1 MKSRRKNVVILR
13 SSDVMTGPEY
23 YIMDLATQ
31 LQYDKDFNYTLIC
44 LWKNSQHPLPLFEEA
59 QKIGLDVKRI
69 DSWGR
74 FNFLIIKKLLKF
86 IRKNRIALIHTIG
99 YKADAVGIAAGKL
112 AKVPVISFI
121 PGFVESDYR
130 RRVYNLCT
138 LFLARYFDRII
149 ACSDS
154 VARTVSLA
162 GVRRNKLTTIRNC
175 VSLERC
181 RVSIDDVERIK
192 REFGVSDGYQVVVN
206 LGRLDPEK
214 GQVYLLQ
221 AAKEV
226 LAKRK
231 KVIFIIIGN
240 GKLKRKLENT
250 AIKLGIEKKVIF
262 TGYRNDAQAIQAIAS
277 IVTFPSLK
285 EGIPLAMLQ
294 GMALGKPVVASSVDG
309 IPEVIVNGVNGYL
322 VSPRDYRGLAAAL
335 EKLLSNSEL
344 LTSLGQEA
352 QKTVEKEYGMKV
364 LADKLKQIYDQVLAE
379 RCINKI

>member
-1 MKSRRKNVVILR
+1 MENKRKNVVILR
-13 SSDVMTGPEY
+13 SSNVLTGPEY

-31 LQYDKDFNYTLIC
+31 LRYDKDFNYTVIC
-44 LWKNSQHPLPLFEEA
+44 LWKNSRHPLPLFEET
-59 QKIGLDVKRI
+59 KKKGLNVKRI
-69 DSWGR
+69 DAWGR
-74 FNFLIIKKLLKF
+74 FNFLIIKKVLNF
-86 IRKNRIALIHTIG
+86 IRKNRISLIHTIG

-112 AKVPVISFI
+112 AKVPVVSFI

-154 VARTVSLA
+154 VARAVSLA
-162 GVRRNKLTTIRNC
+162 GVREDKLCTIRNC

-181 RVSIDDVERIK
+181 RVGIDEVEDIK
-192 REFGVSDGYQVVVN
+192 REFGVLDGYQVVVN

-214 GQVYLLQ
+214 GQIYLLQ

-240 GKLKRKLENT
+240 GKLKRQLETT
-250 AIKLGIEKKVIF
+250 ARKLGIEKKIIF
-262 TGYRNDAQAIQAIAS
+262 TGYRIDAQAIQAIAT

-309 IPEVIVNGVNGYL
+309 IPEVIVDGVNGYL
-322 VSPRDYRGLAAAL
+322 VSPRDHRGLAAAL

-344 LTSLGQEA
+344 LTSLGEEA
-352 QKTVEKEYGMKV
+352 RKTVEKEYGMKV
-364 LADKLKQIYDQVLAE
+364 LAERLKQIYVQVLAE
-379 RCINKI
+379 RSISKI